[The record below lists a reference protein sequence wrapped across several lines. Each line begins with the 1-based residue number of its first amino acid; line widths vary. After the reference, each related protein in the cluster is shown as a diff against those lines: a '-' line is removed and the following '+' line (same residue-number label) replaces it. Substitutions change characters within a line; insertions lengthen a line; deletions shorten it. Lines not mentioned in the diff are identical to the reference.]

1 MIISNNKVVSL
12 SYELKVNDEIVDNA
26 VAEHPL
32 EFLYGHGQLLP
43 LFEEKIKGLKIGDAF
58 SFMVPCNEG
67 YGQVNEMAVVELPKD
82 IFNVDGQ
89 IPDDLLEVGRS
100 LPMRDNEGN
109 ALNGLIVDIKDD
121 VVVMDFNHP
130 LAGQDLYFNGKVEA
144 IRDASAEELQH
155 GHIHG
160 HHHHGNESGCESG
173 CEEGCCDTEEEK
185 GKQDCGC
192 GCGCN

>member
-1 MIISNNKVVSL
+1 MIITNDKVVSL

-32 EFLYGHGQLLP
+32 EFLFGHGQLLP
-43 LFEEKIKGLKIGDAF
+43 LFEEKIKGLKIGDTF
-58 SFMVPCNEG
+58 NFMVPCDEG

-89 IPDDLLEVGRS
+89 IPDDLLEIGRS

-109 ALNGLIVDIKDD
+109 ALNGMIVDIKDD

-160 HHHHGNESGCESG
+160 SHHHGDESGCESG
-173 CEEGCCDTEEEK
+173 CDTGCCDTEEEK

>member
-1 MIISNNKVVSL
+1 MIITNDKVVSL

-43 LFEEKIKGLKIGDAF
+43 LFEEKIKGLKIGDTF
-58 SFMVPCNEG
+58 NFMVPCNEG

-82 IFNVDGQ
+82 IFIVDGQ
-89 IPDDLLEVGRS
+89 IPEDLLEIGRS

-109 ALNGLIVDIKDD
+109 ALNGMIVDIKED

-144 IRDASAEELQH
+144 IRDASSEELQH
-155 GHIHG
+155 GHIHHGG
-160 HHHHGNESGCESG
+160 HHHDNEGGCG
-173 CEEGCCDTEEEK
+173 AGCCDNEEEK
-185 GKQDCGC
+185 GTQDCGC

>member
-1 MIISNNKVVSL
+1 MIISNDKIVSL
-12 SYELKVNDEIVDNA
+12 SYELKIKDEIVDNA

-32 EFLYGHGQLLP
+32 EFLYGRGQLLP
-43 LFEEKIKGLKIGDAF
+43 LFEDKIKGLKIGDTF
-58 SFMVPCNEG
+58 EFMVPCDEG

-82 IFNVDGQ
+82 IFKVDGE
-89 IPDDLLEVGRS
+89 IPNDLLEIGRS

-109 ALNGLIVDIKDD
+109 ALNGMIVDIKDE

-144 IRDASAEELQH
+144 IRDASAEELSH
-155 GHIHG
+155 GHIHQNSCG
-160 HHHHGNESGCESG
+160 DGCGDNHPDKEESG
-173 CEEGCCDTEEEK
+173 
-185 GKQDCGC
+185 CGC